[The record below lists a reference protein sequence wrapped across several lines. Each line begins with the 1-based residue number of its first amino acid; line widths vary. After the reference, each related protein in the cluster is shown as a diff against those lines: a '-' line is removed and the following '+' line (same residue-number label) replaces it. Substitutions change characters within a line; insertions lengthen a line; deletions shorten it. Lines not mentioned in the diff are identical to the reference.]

1 MDDSDLQH
9 ALLHKVID
17 LSLSLVEG
25 LLHLRNILEPKLE
38 YWIEFVEPFLR
49 EMEERKK
56 DVLER
61 YRQKYVRQDV
71 DDEVC
76 RRQVQEELDRME
88 CQDDRQ
94 QVERQQQQSMTKT
107 TMHHSYSSSCRR
119 RLEYDNVVIETDDDD
134 DIMQHVNVSS

>member
-25 LLHLRNILEPKLE
+25 LLHLRNILEPKPE

-61 YRQKYVRQDV
+61 YRQKYGSQDV
-71 DDEVC
+71 DDEAC
-76 RRQVQEELDRME
+76 RLQVQEELDRME

-94 QVERQQQQSMTKT
+94 QVEQQQQQSMTT
-107 TMHHSYSSSCRR
+107 THHSYRCSCRH
-119 RLEYDNVVIETDDDD
+119 RLEYDNIAIETDDD
-134 DIMQHVNVSS
+134 DIMQHDNVSS

>member
-1 MDDSDLQH
+1 MNDSDVQH

-17 LSLSLVEG
+17 LSLSLVDC
-25 LLHLRNILEPKLE
+25 LLHLRNILEPKPK

-61 YRQKYVRQDV
+61 YRQKYGRQDV
-71 DDEVC
+71 DDEAS

-88 CQDDRQ
+88 C
-94 QVERQQQQSMTKT
+94 
-107 TMHHSYSSSCRR
+107 
-119 RLEYDNVVIETDDDD
+119 
-134 DIMQHVNVSS
+134 

>member
-25 LLHLRNILEPKLE
+25 LLHLRNILEPKPE

-49 EMEERKK
+49 EMEERRK
-56 DVLER
+56 DILER
-61 YRQKYVRQDV
+61 YRQKYGRQDV
-71 DDEVC
+71 DDEAC
-76 RRQVQEELDRME
+76 RRVQEELDRME

-94 QVERQQQQSMTKT
+94 QVEQQQQQSMT
-107 TMHHSYSSSCRR
+107 HHSYSSCRR
-119 RLEYDNVVIETDDDD
+119 RLEYDNIAIEIDDD
-134 DIMQHVNVSS
+134 DIMQHDNISS